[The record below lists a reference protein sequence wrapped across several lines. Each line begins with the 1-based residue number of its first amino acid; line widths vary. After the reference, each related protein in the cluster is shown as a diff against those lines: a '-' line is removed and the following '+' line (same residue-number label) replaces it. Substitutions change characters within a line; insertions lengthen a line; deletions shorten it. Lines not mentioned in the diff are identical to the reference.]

1 MLGDYIHIQMKSE
14 VAVYRTI
21 RHSWTVSQF
30 SFPTPIGLMFY
41 FSLTLSSL
49 PVSFLAHDEHLRI
62 VQYHVVS
69 TILCRRSLCC
79 TVCLPC
85 PSRLVRPVVRPVPNV
100 FLSLHKNTERISM
113 KFAGGSHYHHEQ
125 IK

>member
-1 MLGDYIHIQMKSE
+1 MDCESVLISYAHRFNVLFFVDPE
-14 VAVYRTI
+14 LAA
-21 RHSWTVSQF
+21 SQ
-30 SFPTPIGLMFY
+30 
-41 FSLTLSSL
+41 
-49 PVSFLAHDEHLRI
+49 FLAHDEHLRI